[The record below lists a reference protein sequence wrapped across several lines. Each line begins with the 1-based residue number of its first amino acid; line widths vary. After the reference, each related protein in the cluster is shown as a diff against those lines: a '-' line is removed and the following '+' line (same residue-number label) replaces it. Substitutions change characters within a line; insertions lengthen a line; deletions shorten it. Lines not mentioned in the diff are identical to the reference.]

1 MRKLILVG
9 LFALSFANIFAQSN
23 ELLNLRIEARG
34 DYQHETIDGDKIH
47 NNSGFK
53 GKFLNIRMDGNIS
66 EEFSYSYRQRL
77 NKPNKDASFFDAT
90 DWIYLTYTKKNW
102 SVSAGKLVVGL
113 GGYEYDRAP
122 IDIYYASEYWNN
134 IPCYQ
139 LGASVAFTTNNK
151 NDKFVAQ
158 ICESPFRKNAG
169 NIDNKE
175 MLAYNVM
182 WYGSHDWFNTIYS
195 VNMIEY
201 LPEKFINY
209 IVLGHKLNVGDF
221 SMELDIMNRAVSGH
235 AFLGKD
241 MSVMGELMWSPINC
255 LNIFTHIS
263 YDVNNTNK
271 QGDYCVLPGT
281 EITRAGLGVEFFP
294 IKNSKDVRLHL
305 NGCYTWGSNNPLGAL
320 SDKQT
325 IIDAGVTWKMDLL
338 SFKRK

>member
-1 MRKLILVG
+1 MRKFILVG

-23 ELLNLRIEARG
+23 ELLNLRIETRG

-151 NDKFVAQ
+151 NDKFVVQ

-169 NIDNKE
+169 NIENKE

-235 AFLGKD
+235 AYLGKD

-305 NGCYTWGSNNPLGAL
+305 NGCYTWGSNNTLGAL